1 MPSFKKELK
10 KVHVE
15 EVIPSV
21 IEPSFGVGRV
31 FYSLLEHS
39 FRSGLHH
46 VYLCLYLLINQNFN
60 TDFSVGSIHKFCD
73 SRPVLIVLGFGRIS
87 LGHP

>member
-1 MPSFKKELK
+1 MFMLTSLVSLFLREFELNGYRLTRAMVPSFKKELK

-21 IEPSFGVGRV
+21 IEPSFGIGRV

-39 FRSGLHH
+39 FRSGLGHSP
-46 VYLCLYLLINQNFN
+46 LWFICLYY
-60 TDFSVGSIHKFCD
+60 
-73 SRPVLIVLGFGRIS
+73 
-87 LGHP
+87 